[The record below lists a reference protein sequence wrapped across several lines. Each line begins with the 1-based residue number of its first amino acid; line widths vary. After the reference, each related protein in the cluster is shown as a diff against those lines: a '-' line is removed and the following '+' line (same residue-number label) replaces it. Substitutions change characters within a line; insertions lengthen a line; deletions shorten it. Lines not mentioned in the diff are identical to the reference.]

1 MTTVALGPSP
11 GEPPIL
17 WRTEGEGHEQSSG
30 QRGAPAVTTS
40 LLLAVLGAI
49 LMGLAAVAQAAAA
62 RRVSG
67 PGVLIH
73 PLYLLG
79 LGTDF
84 VGWLLSLVA
93 MRHESLMVVQTI
105 LAASLIV
112 TVVVARLVLS
122 IPLPPTAIAAVL
134 ALSGAVAVVSV
145 AGLPGPPAPAPAGAV
160 PVAVLALGVA
170 GLLCVLLRRAGV
182 APQAILAGL
191 GYAGTAIC
199 ARAVEA
205 GTPGQILASPL
216 SWCGAAFGLLG
227 TVMFARALQASPD
240 AAAPAT
246 AWLWVIEVIV
256 PTAVGLGLLGDR
268 LRPGWAPAAGIALA
282 VALASAVVLSRAS
295 VAIEVSAAGDARRG
309 S

>member
-1 MTTVALGPSP
+1 MGF
-11 GEPPIL
+11 
-17 WRTEGEGHEQSSG
+17 
-30 QRGAPAVTTS
+30 S
-40 LLLAVLGAI
+40 LLLAVVGAV

-73 PLYLLG
+73 PLYLAG
-79 LGTDF
+79 LGADF

-105 LAASLIV
+105 LAGSLII
-112 TVVVARLVLS
+112 TVVVARIVLS
-122 IPLPPTAIAAVL
+122 IPLPPPAIFAVL
-134 ALSGAVAVVSV
+134 ALSGAVGVVSV
-145 AGLPGPPAPAPAGAV
+145 AGLPGPPAPAPDGAALA
-160 PVAVLALGVA
+160 AVLALGVTSA
-170 GLLCVLLRRAGV
+170 LCVLLRRAGV
-182 APQAILAGL
+182 APQAILAGF

-205 GTPGQILASPL
+205 GTLSQVLASPL
-216 SWCGAAFGLLG
+216 SWCGAGFGILG

-246 AWLWVIEVIV
+246 AWLWVVEVIV

-268 LRPGWAPAAGIALA
+268 LRPGWEIAAMVALA
-282 VALASAVVLSRAS
+282 VALAAAVVLSRQ
-295 VAIEVSAAGDARRG
+295 SAAVEEAPPLTAAGGARTG

>member
-1 MTTVALGPSP
+1 M
-11 GEPPIL
+11 
-17 WRTEGEGHEQSSG
+17 
-30 QRGAPAVTTS
+30 AVP
-40 LLLAVLGAI
+40 LLLAVTGAI

-73 PLYLLG
+73 PLYLVG
-79 LGTDF
+79 LGMDF
-84 VGWLLSLVA
+84 AGWLLSLVA

-105 LAASLIV
+105 LAGSLIV

-122 IPLPPTAIAAVL
+122 IPLPPPAILAVL

-145 AGLPGPPAPAPAGAV
+145 AGLPGPPGPAPAGAAL
-160 PVAVLALGVA
+160 VAVLALGVT
-170 GLLCVLLRRAGV
+170 LILCVLLRRAGV

-205 GTPGQILASPL
+205 GTLVQILASPL
-216 SWCGAAFGLLG
+216 AWCGAVFGIVG

-256 PTAVGLGLLGDR
+256 PTGVGLGLLGDR
-268 LRPGWAPAAGIALA
+268 LRPGWEPAAMVALA
-282 VALASAVVLSRAS
+282 VALASAVVLSRQ
-295 VAIEVSAAGDARRG
+295 SAAVEAAPPGAEEPSG
-309 S
+309 GTPA